1 MKEQASTMDNIHRL
15 TAAEDIE
22 QQAADWLVRLDS
34 DRAPSPKELA
44 ELKAW
49 MQRSPAHKA
58 QLKRLTQYWH
68 KANLLTELS
77 FPLPG
82 SKRPNGLL
90 ANLRYQFRQL
100 FTHSWQA
107 TTSLGAALTLSVA
120 VATGLIL
127 VNPDSVSGN
136 GIYETRIGEQN
147 TITLVDGSVIQLN
160 TDSHIQVNYED
171 NQRNI
176 VLMAGE
182 AHFEVAKDRSRPFVV
197 KAGDGMVR
205 AVGTAFTVRIH
216 PEALKVIVTEGKV
229 ALVAATKVLPET
241 TELEQL
247 QTQAAPTQT
256 AQPDRGYLV
265 QGQSVHFNPQ
275 ADTGL
280 GNQIQQ
286 LKKDDLD
293 QQLSWRKGL
302 LLFAGQPLNE
312 VIDEVNRYTKLDIQ
326 IIDAEIANISI
337 GGQFKV
343 GETEAMLKVLETS
356 FGIDVTHPNA
366 TTVHLSLK

>member
-1 MKEQASTMDNIHRL
+1 MDNIHRL
-15 TAAEDIE
+15 TPTEDIE

-82 SKRPNGLL
+82 SQRPEGTL
-90 ANLRYQFRQL
+90 ANLSYQIRRL
-100 FTHSWQA
+100 FNNSWQA
-107 TTSLGAALTLSVA
+107 AGALTVTAALAL
-120 VATGLIL
+120 GLL
-127 VNPDSVSGN
+127 FGNPDSISGN

-147 TITLVDGSVIQLN
+147 SITLTDGSVIQLN
-160 TDSHIQVNYED
+160 TDSHIQVNYVE

-176 VLMAGE
+176 VLIAGE
-182 AHFEVAKDRSRPFVV
+182 AHFKVAKNKRRPFIVR
-197 KAGDGMVR
+197 AGDGQVR
-205 AVGTAFTVRIH
+205 AVGTAFTVRLN
-216 PEALKVIVTEGKV
+216 PDAVKVTVTEGKV
-229 ALVAATKVLPET
+229 ALASS
-241 TELEQL
+241 
-247 QTQAAPTQT
+247 TQT
-256 AQPDRGYLV
+256 AAPQTPTRGYLL
-265 QGQSVHFNPQ
+265 QGQAVDFKPQ
-275 ADTGL
+275 ANTGL

-286 LKKDDLD
+286 LAQADID
-293 QQLSWRKGL
+293 QQLAWHRGL
-302 LLFAGQPLNE
+302 LLFAGEPLAE
-312 VIDEVNRYTKLDIQ
+312 VIAEVNRYTQLDIK
-326 IIDAEIANISI
+326 IIDQDIANISI

-356 FGIDVTHPNA
+356 FGIDVTRLNA
-366 TTVHLSLK
+366 NTIHLGLGR